1 MPIAVWGKRKAKRVY
16 NYFINMQQSMG
27 DIWEDADHNAPKG
40 SPDAKEDSYI
50 PDAILKRVD
59 EMNDDHAKNEP
70 PVFG

>member
-1 MPIAVWGKRKAKRVY
+1 MLKSMSKYYVPIAIWGKRKAKRVY

-50 PDAILKRVD
+50 PDVLAKRVD
-59 EMNDDHAKNEP
+59 
-70 PVFG
+70 